1 MIKCNR
7 KNKFVNLRQLLG
19 LILTIMLLAG
29 SLEVVFM
36 PVKAYA
42 STTIEQGNKIV
53 ITNTSESLIFD
64 GSSHESTVYA
74 GEIKRNGETVLNYLY
89 SDDVTRSSVIFDNL
103 RRALPNPYSDMVPSV
118 TSEQNEKGMKE
129 LSAATVNNVNLS
141 TLSGNWKE
149 AADIAAQIYQGKNTS
164 DAKNELM
171 YDASEEC
178 RASIEDEASR
188 RVANLDNPV
197 ATNKR
202 VISHVGTKTIDNV
215 SVGIVDGTH
224 KEIHDVNLIY
234 LSEATSLIYTTV
246 NVVDE
251 SASDE
256 KKATQDGDK
265 STKDQKKKSGKHDSE
280 EHKTASWIL
289 NPNEKQQL
297 VISYTGTSSY
307 LAAGYQEQG
316 AAANELFAAA
326 VPAGWIRAFS
336 FNVLDQNRQPDLSV
350 KNGTMVL
357 NIPGEYIK
365 AGRQFAL
372 LGMNKGGQV
381 ISFADSDLNPNTITV
396 KLTNM
401 NGYAFYLIYKD

>member
-1 MIKCNR
+1 
-7 KNKFVNLRQLLG
+7 
-19 LILTIMLLAG
+19 
-29 SLEVVFM
+29 
-36 PVKAYA
+36 
-42 STTIEQGNKIV
+42 
-53 ITNTSESLIFD
+53 
-64 GSSHESTVYA
+64 
-74 GEIKRNGETVLNYLY
+74 
-89 SDDVTRSSVIFDNL
+89 
-103 RRALPNPYSDMVPSV
+103 
-118 TSEQNEKGMKE
+118 MKE

-141 TLSGNWKE
+141 TLSGDWKE

-178 RASIEDEASR
+178 RSSIDELAHD
-188 RVANLDNPV
+188 RVENLDDPV

-202 VISHVGTKTIDNV
+202 VISHIGTKSIDTV
-215 SVGIVDGTH
+215 SVGVEDGQH
-224 KEIHDVNLIY
+224 VFIHNVNLIY

-307 LAAGYQEQG
+307 LTVGYQEQG

-326 VPAGWIRAFS
+326 VPAGWIREFS